1 MTEKRRTQQER
12 REATIRKLLD
22 AATDALIELGYSE
35 ASIQR
40 ICARTE
46 LSQGALFR
54 HFATREALMVAV
66 GEDVGAQ
73 LLAQYERKF
82 KALKAGDADVVAAMR
97 LLRDSCRSRLN
108 QAWYEL
114 SNAARTNEN
123 LRRALE
129 PIARNYFARITATAR
144 QLLPGVATAL
154 GDSFDVLV
162 STIVAVFDGEQVHRF
177 VVHGSRTQDDARI
190 QLLAAAFQPLVKRR
204 PRGGRGRWAAACN
217 DPRCSSRRRSSRA
230 A

>member
-12 REATIRKLLD
+12 REGTIRALLD
-22 AATDALIELGYSE
+22 AATDTLIEVGYAE

-73 LLAQYERKF
+73 LLDQYKKKF
-82 KALKAGDADVVAAMR
+82 KAVKRTDDDVVAAMR

-114 SNAARTNEN
+114 SIAARTNEN
-123 LRRALE
+123 LRKALE
-129 PIARNYFARITATAR
+129 PVARRYFADITAVAR
-144 QLLPGVATAL
+144 ELLPEVASVM
-154 GDSFDVLV
+154 GDAFGMLV
-162 STIVAVFDGEQVHRF
+162 ETIIFVFDGEQQHRF
-177 VVHGSRTQDDARI
+177 VVHDPRAVDDARI
-190 QLLAAAFQPLVKRR
+190 ELLAAAFKVLQT
-204 PRGGRGRWAAACN
+204 RGAA
-217 DPRCSSRRRSSRA
+217 
-230 A
+230 

>member
-1 MTEKRRTQQER
+1 MTAKRRTQQER
-12 REATIRKLLD
+12 REGTIRALLD
-22 AATDALIELGYSE
+22 AATDTLIEVGYAE

-73 LLAQYERKF
+73 LLEQYKRKF
-82 KALKAGDADVVAAMR
+82 SALQKSEEVVPAAMR
-97 LLRDSCRSRLN
+97 LLRETCRSRLN

-114 SNAARTNEN
+114 AIAARTNET
-123 LRRALE
+123 LRKALE
-129 PIARNYFARITATAR
+129 PVARAYYASIQRAARE
-144 QLLPGVATAL
+144 LLPDLAAAL
-154 GDSFDVLV
+154 GDAFDVFV

-177 VVHGSRTQDDARI
+177 VVHEPRAVDDARI
-190 QLLAAAFQPLVKRR
+190 RLLAGAFR
-204 PRGGRGRWAAACN
+204 A
-217 DPRCSSRRRSSRA
+217 SR
-230 A
+230 